1 MAQPVPLQQVA
12 GTPSGVWAPKP
23 VDVGTSTQV
32 AALTNVTQA
41 NAAPAAGAEPTKAEY
56 DVLVALANANKAK
69 INQIIAAL
77 KA

>member
-1 MAQPVPLQQVA
+1 MVQPAPLQQVA

-23 VDVGTSTQV
+23 VDLAVSTQV
-32 AALTNVTQA
+32 ASLTNVTQA